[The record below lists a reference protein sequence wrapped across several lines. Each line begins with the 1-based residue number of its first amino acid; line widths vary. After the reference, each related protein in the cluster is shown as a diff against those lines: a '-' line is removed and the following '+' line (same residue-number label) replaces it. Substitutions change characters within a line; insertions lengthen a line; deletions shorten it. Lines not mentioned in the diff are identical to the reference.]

1 MTKYLISAVVVVMLA
16 IGGAG
21 YLASVPSRRDVYANE
36 QVLYTA
42 EIPGFPKAYVFW
54 YDTGALGYTIR
65 MVSLGKPSHEQAI
78 VQLAYINGILWAA
91 RDTLVMELWKNEDTM
106 TNDRTR
112 VVIIPHVAP
121 E

>member
-16 IGGAG
+16 IRGAG
-21 YLASVPSRRDVYANE
+21 YLASVPSRRDVYASA
-36 QVLYTA
+36 QVIYTS
-42 EIPGFPKAYVFW
+42 EIPGYRKAYAFW

-78 VQLAYINGILWAA
+78 IQSAYINGVHWIA
-91 RDTLVMELWKNEDTM
+91 RDTLVVELWKNEYTM
-106 TNDRTR
+106 TNDRTG
-112 VVIIPHVAP
+112 VVIIPRVTP